1 MRQLIRYVRYIEDS
15 ILISLLLAMVLLAGF
30 DILARLL
37 FGGGVSWIS
46 PLLKIM
52 VLWVGLLGALLATR
66 TKEHIAID
74 IVGRLAPVYVKKT
87 LAIITS
93 LFSAT
98 VCLLVAWFSQEFVRF
113 AWQFGDIA
121 FARVPAW
128 PLQLII
134 PICFFFMGLR
144 FLLQTGE
151 AALFFIRKPE

>member
-1 MRQLIRYVRYIEDS
+1 MRQLIRYIRYIEDS
-15 ILISLLLAMVLLAGF
+15 ILISLLLLMVFLAGF
-30 DILARLL
+30 DIIARLL
-37 FGGGVSWIS
+37 LGSGVTWIS

-74 IVGRLAPVYVKKT
+74 IVGRLAPLHIKKS
-87 LAIITS
+87 LDIVTS

-98 VCLLVAWFSQEFVRF
+98 VCLLIAWYSQEFVRF

-128 PLQLII
+128 PLQIII
-134 PICFFFMGLR
+134 PVCFFFMGLR
-144 FLLQTGE
+144 FLLQMGE
-151 AALFFIRKPE
+151 SALYFIRKPE